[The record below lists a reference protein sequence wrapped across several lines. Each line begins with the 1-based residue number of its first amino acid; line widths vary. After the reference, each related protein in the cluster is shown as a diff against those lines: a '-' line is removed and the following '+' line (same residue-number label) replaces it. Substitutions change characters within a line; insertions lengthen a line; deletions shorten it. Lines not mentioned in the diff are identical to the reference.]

1 MRWLRKEERLEDSK
15 PKVALVELN
24 PTEIGIILY
33 TLKQTQPMEKNLEL
47 HQFLLYNKLQ
57 RMLNLIT

>member
-1 MRWLRKEERLEDSK
+1 MEDK